1 MGVKPTIYNGRVCFN
16 MGYHM
21 ESGALYFQTQP
32 LLWRQHGI
40 PQISNVLVCVYLY
53 IYMYTHYTYEYIYIY
68 TYIFMVDQGSKLW
81 QMMVI
86 DPSKHGG
93 SSSMLFFFHERVRIQ
108 GSKTQIDT
116 VCTERCFTA
125 EFLSFSPLSLVPFGD
140 PYIYMYTVYIYI
152 YIFIHIHIYIHIY
165 IYIRIIHK
173 HCTSWLMSL
182 LSDYQNSEVLM
193 VWARVI
199 QT

>member
-1 MGVKPTIYNGRVCFN
+1 
-16 MGYHM
+16 
-21 ESGALYFQTQP
+21 
-32 LLWRQHGI
+32 
-40 PQISNVLVCVYLY
+40 
-53 IYMYTHYTYEYIYIY
+53 
-68 TYIFMVDQGSKLW
+68 MVDQGSKLW

-140 PYIYMYTVYIYI
+140 PYIYYICILYIYI
-152 YIFIHIHIYIHIY
+152 YIHTYTYIY
-165 IYIRIIHK
+165 IYIYI
-173 HCTSWLMSL
+173 
-182 LSDYQNSEVLM
+182 YV
-193 VWARVI
+193 
-199 QT
+199 